1 MQAQALSEQKEL
13 DMFAAIKFIVAA
25 GIASGTMIASIVETP
40 YPRFA
45 SCFWVAFL
53 LGALIAERTRA
64 RRGLRV
70 RYLSK
75 RMRMST
81 NSLA

>member
-1 MQAQALSEQKEL
+1 MIGPRDSKEL
-13 DMFAAIKFIVAA
+13 DMFAAIKLILAI

-53 LGALIAERTRA
+53 LGALMAERTRA

-70 RYLSK
+70 RYLSS
-75 RMRMST
+75 RARVSA
-81 NSLA
+81 NSLT